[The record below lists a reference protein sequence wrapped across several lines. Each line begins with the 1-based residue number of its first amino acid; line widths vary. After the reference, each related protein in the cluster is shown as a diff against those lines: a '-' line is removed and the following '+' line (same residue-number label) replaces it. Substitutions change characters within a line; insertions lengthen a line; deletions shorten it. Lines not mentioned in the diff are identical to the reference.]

1 MSDPNA
7 SNLSIDRMLRMV
19 EVMAANGKPMRLN
32 EISDASGVSASTGMR
47 ILNTLIEKEYAKQNQ
62 KTLLYSLTMK
72 FLKIGTDIRENLSAN
87 QLLHPYLQEITKRM
101 NFSCALAVQDDDSV
115 VYIDE
120 SVSSKQMIR
129 IYHHLGHRFPLHA
142 NASGKIFLS
151 QFSKGELASY
161 CRHHRLERYTP
172 KTISSQENLSRE
184 LERTRRW
191 GYSLNNEENMMGMRC
206 FAVPI
211 YNDKGRIVA
220 SVSISGTIFQLP
232 MDQILSMVNVV
243 NSILDQFYAEYA
255 PLLMVDNIFDL

>member
-1 MSDPNA
+1 M
-7 SNLSIDRMLRMV
+7 
-19 EVMAANGKPMRLN
+19 
-32 EISDASGVSASTGMR
+32 
-47 ILNTLIEKEYAKQNQ
+47 
-62 KTLLYSLTMK
+62 
-72 FLKIGTDIRENLSAN
+72 
-87 QLLHPYLQEITKRM
+87 
-101 NFSCALAVQDDDSV
+101 

-184 LERTRRW
+184 LERTRRR

-220 SVSISGTIFQLP
+220 SVSISGFAMPTRRRARDRRRFSSPPPPRRGCQT
-232 MDQILSMVNVV
+232 
-243 NSILDQFYAEYA
+243 AA
-255 PLLMVDNIFDL
+255 GRWRR

>member
-101 NFSCALAVQDDDSV
+101 NFS
-115 VYIDE
+115 
-120 SVSSKQMIR
+120 
-129 IYHHLGHRFPLHA
+129 
-142 NASGKIFLS
+142 
-151 QFSKGELASY
+151 
-161 CRHHRLERYTP
+161 
-172 KTISSQENLSRE
+172 
-184 LERTRRW
+184 
-191 GYSLNNEENMMGMRC
+191 
-206 FAVPI
+206 
-211 YNDKGRIVA
+211 
-220 SVSISGTIFQLP
+220 
-232 MDQILSMVNVV
+232 
-243 NSILDQFYAEYA
+243 
-255 PLLMVDNIFDL
+255 